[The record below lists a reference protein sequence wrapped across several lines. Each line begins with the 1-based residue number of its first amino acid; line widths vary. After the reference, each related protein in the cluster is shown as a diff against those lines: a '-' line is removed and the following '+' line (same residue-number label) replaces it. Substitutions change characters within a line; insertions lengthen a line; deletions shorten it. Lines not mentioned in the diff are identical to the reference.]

1 MAAGLNGMSKLQ
13 IACTLRY
20 SGKVDR
26 ASHFMQSGGKV
37 AVTRLIISILQ
48 VSHLAQTS
56 RH

>member
-1 MAAGLNGMSKLQ
+1 MMAGLRGMSKLQ
-13 IACTLRY
+13 IVCTLWH

-26 ASHFMQSGGKV
+26 ASHFMQSVGKV

-48 VSHLAQTS
+48 LSHLVQTS

>member
-1 MAAGLNGMSKLQ
+1 MMAGLRGMSKLQ
-13 IACTLRY
+13 IVCTLWH

-48 VSHLAQTS
+48 LSHLVQTS